1 MPGGAFRF
9 ASAGPRDQPRFMSRR
24 LIVILL
30 IGCLGGCAKPPDLPE
45 ITIRASA
52 AGELTAFRA
61 ELGARFTAEQLQ
73 PFDTALQELQLD
85 AMDRGVANAG
95 DREQVMLAAV
105 NGKSVHE
112 ALVTGWQARRHRLLS
127 QIALL
132 TGLVEQNLKVQQ
144 QTAATGTP
152 ESVTTHL
159 HNAQDI
165 IAQLQGTLA
174 DTDRRLTE
182 WGAKPDPVATPSKL

>member
-1 MPGGAFRF
+1 MWRCYFVLLFLGAC
-9 ASAGPRDQPRFMSRR
+9 S
-24 LIVILL
+24 
-30 IGCLGGCAKPPDLPE
+30 KPPDLPE
-45 ITIRASA
+45 ITVRAAS
-52 AGELTAFRA
+52 AGELAACRA

-73 PFDTALQELQLD
+73 PFDTALSELQLD
-85 AMDRGVANAG
+85 AMDRGVATAG

-105 NGKSVHE
+105 NGKTVHD

-127 QIALL
+127 QIALMS
-132 TGLVEQNLKVQQ
+132 GIVDQNLKLQQ

-165 IAQLQGTLA
+165 VTQLQQS
-174 DTDRRLTE
+174 LTE
-182 WGAKPDPVATPSKL
+182 TDQRLAGWGAQPEPAATPSKS

>member
-1 MPGGAFRF
+1 MARC
-9 ASAGPRDQPRFMSRR
+9 
-24 LIVILL
+24 LVIILL
-30 IGCLGGCAKPPDLPE
+30 LSFLGGCAKPPDLPD
-45 ITIRASA
+45 ITVRATS

-73 PFDTALQELQLD
+73 PFDTAVSELQLD
-85 AMDRGVANAG
+85 AMDRGVATAG

-105 NGKSVHE
+105 NGKSVHD
-112 ALVTGWQARRHRLLS
+112 ALITGWQARRHRLNS
-127 QIALL
+127 QIALMR
-132 TGLVEQNLKVQQ
+132 GIADENLRLQQ

-165 IAQLQGTLA
+165 LAQLQQSLA
-174 DTDRRLTE
+174 ETDLRLAE
-182 WGAKPDPVATPSKL
+182 WGAQPDPAAIPSKS